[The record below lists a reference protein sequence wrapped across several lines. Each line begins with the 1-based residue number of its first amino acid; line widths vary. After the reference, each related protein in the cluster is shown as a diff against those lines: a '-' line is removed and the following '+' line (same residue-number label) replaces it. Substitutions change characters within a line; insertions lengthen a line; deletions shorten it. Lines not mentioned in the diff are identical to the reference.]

1 MNRCIYHSSYK
12 KKLLYI
18 QIKPTVK
25 NQNVKK
31 KKMQRSMDCGEPSP
45 SGYVQNLWLGNITEE
60 GGKIVRD
67 RVQKICSKSFLEIAA

>member
-31 KKMQRSMDCGEPSP
+31 KGCRDQWIVGAQSQWIC
-45 SGYVQNLWLGNITEE
+45 QNLWLGNITEE